1 MWLPDQVFKTVISS
15 TPLISIDLVV
25 LNEKDEVLL
34 GKRLNAPA
42 KGYWFVPGGRVQ
54 KNETLD
60 QAFQRLLKEELGIGS
75 GMTRADAKFLG
86 VFEHFYDDNVF
97 DQSASTHYVV
107 LAYKIQFQY
116 MLKKLPI
123 LQHGEYRWIS
133 EKELLLDTLV
143 HSNTKNYFKSFSLE
157 LIYEI

>member
-25 LNEKDEVLL
+25 RNEKGEVLL

-97 DQSASTHYVV
+97 DDEVSTHYIV
-107 LAYKIQFQY
+107 LAYIVNLSKNINCSFLY
-116 MLKKLPI
+116 A
-123 LQHGEYRWIS
+123 QHSGFHWFENS
-133 EKELLLDTLV
+133 EVKGTDAIHE
-143 HSNTKNYFKSFSLE
+143 NTKNYFNL
-157 LIYEI
+157 LGLDR